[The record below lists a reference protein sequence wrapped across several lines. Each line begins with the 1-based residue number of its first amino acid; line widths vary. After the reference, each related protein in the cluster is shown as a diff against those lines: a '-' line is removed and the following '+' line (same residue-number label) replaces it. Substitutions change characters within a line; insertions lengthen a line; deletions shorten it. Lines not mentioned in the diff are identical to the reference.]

1 MQIVGVLKNKLSD
14 TIIMSGRCLRHAF
27 RSIDTLITVIAMPI
41 IMMLMF
47 VYVFGGAIN
56 TGSVDYSNYVV
67 PGIVIFTIVSSVA
80 YTAVRLNMDATTGI
94 FDRFLSMPIA
104 KSSIISGHVLTS
116 VVFSA
121 FSTVMVMLV
130 ALLMGF
136 RPKAGIIEWLLVIG
150 ILLLFTTAMTWI
162 AVISGLLANSAEG
175 AGVFAYP
182 IMILPF
188 VSSAFAP
195 TASMHG
201 AVRAFAENQPM
212 TPIIDTV
219 RSLLMNKPVGN
230 NALIAVLWCVGILV
244 VSYSASMFIYKRK
257 TA

>member
-1 MQIVGVLKNKLSD
+1 MQIISILKNKLGD
-14 TIIMSGRCLRHAF
+14 TIVMSGRCLRHAF

-41 IMMLMF
+41 VMMLLF

-67 PGIVIFTIVSSVA
+67 PGIVIITIVSSVA
-80 YTAVRLNMDATTGI
+80 YTAVRLNTDATTGI
-94 FDRFLSMPIA
+94 FDRFNSMPVA
-104 KSSIISGHVLTS
+104 RSSILAGHVLTS

-121 FSTVMVMLV
+121 FSTVLVMLA

-136 RPKAGIIEWLLVIG
+136 RPNAGIIEWLLVIG
-150 ILLLFTTAMTWI
+150 ILLLFTLAMTWTS
-162 AVISGLLANSAEG
+162 VISGLLANSAEG

-182 IMILPF
+182 LIFLPY

-195 TASMHG
+195 TESMHG
-201 AVRAFAENQPM
+201 VVRAFAENQPM
-212 TPIIDTV
+212 TPIIDTI
-219 RSLLMNKPVGN
+219 RSLLMNKPAGN
-230 NALIAVLWCVGILV
+230 NALIAVLWCSGIFI
-244 VSYSASMFIYKRK
+244 ASSIVATQIYKHK